1 LPLFREDSQAVDRC
15 YRIGQTKEV
24 VVFRFIAAGTV
35 EAKMYEKQV
44 HKDGLAKTVLTKTG
58 SATQRYFDR
67 EDLRKLFQLAPEG
80 KCDVLDRLQ
89 KRGQA
94 SLNSSAGEEFLAS
107 HKGIVGCSSHDGL
120 YSTESLVTMLEDEIP
135 KENPFSSPTPKLN
148 LWKGGIL
155 HKQEIPENQ
164 KINAPN
170 KDDRPKVVGRS
181 QRALLMQK
189 TSGKARFSSS
199 QHEKV
204 NSDNNVYEASENP
217 LETLRRV
224 DALFASGKKV
234 EALSLVMDVLDD
246 RYQALGKNEKM
257 QAHKSVAVIA
267 DQLGWI
273 D

>member
-1 LPLFREDSQAVDRC
+1 
-15 YRIGQTKEV
+15 

-94 SLNSSAGEEFLAS
+94 PSNSSAGEAFLAP

-120 YSTESLVTMLEDEIP
+120 YSTESLVTLLEDEIP

-155 HKQEIPENQ
+155 RKHEMPENQ
-164 KINAPN
+164 KSNARN
-170 KDDRPKVVGRS
+170 KDDRPKVMGRS
-181 QRALLMQK
+181 QRALLAMQK
-189 TSGKARFSSS
+189 TSGKASFSSS
-199 QHEKV
+199 QHKKE
-204 NSDNNVYEASENP
+204 NSDNNVVYEASENP

-246 RYQALGKNEKM
+246 RYQALGKDEKM
-257 QAHKSVAVIA
+257 QAHKSAAAIA